1 MCAALGITDEQTLSP
16 TIAAVRALNILV
28 HDARDLIPIA
38 EAHRRRQIAQRLNT
52 IASQL
57 DACRT
62 RLVQEGPDYI
72 ETAWAWVD
80 SGRLALANYRLV
92 LVP

>member
-1 MCAALGITDEQTLSP
+1 MCAALGITDDQTQSP
-16 TIAAVRALNILV
+16 TIAAVRALNLLI

-38 EAHRRRQIAQRLNT
+38 EARGRRHMAQRLNT

-80 SGRLALANYRLV
+80 SGRIALANYLV
-92 LVP
+92 VLS